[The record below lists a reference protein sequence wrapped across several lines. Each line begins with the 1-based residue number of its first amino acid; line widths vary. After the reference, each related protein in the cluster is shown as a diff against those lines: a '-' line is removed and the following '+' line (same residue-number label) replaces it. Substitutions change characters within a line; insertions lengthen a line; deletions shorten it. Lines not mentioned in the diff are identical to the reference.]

1 MPTPDVPVQSGTALA
16 GRTAI
21 ITGGGSGIGQA
32 ISLLFARHGARVA
45 VLDLDAVD
53 TVRQVTEAGGMAV
66 HMTCDVTK
74 GDAVRDAFAAARAA
88 YGRPDILVCS
98 AGIAHVGTIEQ
109 TAEADL
115 DRLYAVNVKGVYNA
129 MRCAVGAMK
138 DTGGVI
144 LNIASVA
151 ATVGIPDRFAYSMTK
166 GAVLSMTL
174 SVAADFVGRI
184 RCNAVSPGRV
194 HTPFVD
200 GFLAKNYPGREAEM
214 FEKLSRT
221 QPIGRMGKPAEIAAL
236 ALFLCS
242 DASGFITGS
251 NYAIDGGFISLKV

>member
-1 MPTPDVPVQSGTALA
+1 MV
-16 GRTAI
+16 
-21 ITGGGSGIGQA
+21 TGAGSGIGAA
-32 ISLLFARHGARVA
+32 IAALFAGQGARVA
-45 VLDLDAVD
+45 ILDLDAAD
-53 TVRQVTEAGGMAV
+53 TVRQIVEAGGTAMHMA
-66 HMTCDVTK
+66 CDVTQ
-74 GDAVRDAFAAARAA
+74 GDVVRDAFSAARAA

-115 DRLYAVNVKGVYNA
+115 DRLYAVNVKGVYHA
-129 MRCAVGAMK
+129 MRCAVEAMK
-138 DTGGVI
+138 DDGGVI

-174 SVAADFVGRI
+174 SVAADYVGRI

-221 QPIGRMGKPAEIAAL
+221 QPIGRMGKPAEIAEL

-242 DASGFITGS
+242 DVSGFITGT